1 MNQKNNNNQNNGEG
15 APSAKQP
22 VTMRYAT
29 YIYAALALCVL
40 TVLAVSIISAANRVP
55 DIEISMPEVSVPS
68 VIRDTSKSPAERGEK
83 PVDGEQS
90 GVTADISEPPVME
103 DVKFVVPCEGK
114 IQKGHSVTK
123 LVFSETMQD
132 YRTHSGIDI
141 SADVGTKVVAYSNGK
156 IISVS
161 DDPLMG
167 KTITI
172 SHEGGLKSVYKN
184 LSNTLPDGIKAGT
197 EVKAG
202 TVIGAVGETAR
213 IEAADA
219 PHLHFELFLDDKAI
233 NAENEIK
240 ALQ

>member
-15 APSAKQP
+15 VPSAKQP

-141 SADVGTKVVAYSNGK
+141 SADVGTKVVAYSDGK

-172 SHEGGLKSVYKN
+172 SHEGGLKSVTKTFRIPCRTVSKPAPRLKRVRSSV
-184 LSNTLPDGIKAGT
+184 LSAKRHVSKRQTRLICILNCSSTTRL
-197 EVKAG
+197 
-202 TVIGAVGETAR
+202 
-213 IEAADA
+213 
-219 PHLHFELFLDDKAI
+219 
-233 NAENEIK
+233 
-240 ALQ
+240 

>member
-132 YRTHSGIDI
+132 YRTQ
-141 SADVGTKVVAYSNGK
+141 VVAYSDGK

-202 TVIGAVGETAR
+202 TVIGAVGDTAR

>member
-15 APSAKQP
+15 TPSAKQP

-40 TVLAVSIISAANRVP
+40 TVLAISIISAANRVP

-141 SADVGTKVVAYSNGK
+141 SADVGTKVVAYSDGE

-161 DDPLMG
+161 DEPLMG
-167 KTITI
+167 KTITM
-172 SHEGGLKSVYKN
+172 SHEGGLKSV
-184 LSNTLPDGIKAGT
+184 
-197 EVKAG
+197 
-202 TVIGAVGETAR
+202 
-213 IEAADA
+213 
-219 PHLHFELFLDDKAI
+219 
-233 NAENEIK
+233 
-240 ALQ
+240 